1 MIDADVAAAMSLD
14 DHRRA
19 FAAGIAAVLAE
30 FNTYLDGTAPIRSA
44 TGRAFSG

>member
-1 MIDADVAAAMSLD
+1 MSLD

-30 FNTYLDGTAPIRSA
+30 FNAYLVARRDGASLELRTVESTAA
-44 TGRAFSG
+44 A